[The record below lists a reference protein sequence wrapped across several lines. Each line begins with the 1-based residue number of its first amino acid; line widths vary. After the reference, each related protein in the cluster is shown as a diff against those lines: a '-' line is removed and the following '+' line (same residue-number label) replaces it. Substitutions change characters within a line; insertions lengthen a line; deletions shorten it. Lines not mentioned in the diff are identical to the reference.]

1 MCVVKIES
9 LLSLTI
15 EWFYSRQAFFEQVY
29 SVDYF
34 AKICN
39 IQYVDIA
46 LSEKYCLKLKSRGTS
61 QPKKKYENF
70 WIFKTRKILMG
81 TSGFLNRF
89 DKDRWTY

>member
-1 MCVVKIES
+1 MCVVKIEN

-15 EWFYSRQAFFEQVY
+15 KWFYIRQAFFEQVY

-61 QPKKKYENF
+61 QPKKRTR
-70 WIFKTRKILMG
+70 IF
-81 TSGFLNRF
+81 GFLKPEKF
-89 DKDRWTY
+89 